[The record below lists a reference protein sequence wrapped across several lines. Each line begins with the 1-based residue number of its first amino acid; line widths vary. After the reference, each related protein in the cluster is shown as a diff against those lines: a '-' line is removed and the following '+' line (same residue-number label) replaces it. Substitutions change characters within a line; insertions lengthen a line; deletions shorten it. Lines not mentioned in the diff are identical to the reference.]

1 MSRNSRR
8 RARTGSRGNLV
19 TDEERYQEKVRQM
32 EAWLTKNGVRP
43 SETCNGKPVAE
54 ALIEKIAADLGV
66 HDYKVNDKGHLA
78 VFGQCKDPYGQAILH
93 SDDIR
98 DFLWGAEL
106 TVIKVTEDSPE
117 YEELDNGKFQCL
129 VCKDEGATKVLKTEK
144 GMTDHI
150 MSAHR

>member
-1 MSRNSRR
+1 MSRNSRQ

-19 TDEERYQEKVRQM
+19 TDEERLQEKVLQM
-32 EAWLTKNGVRP
+32 QAWLTKNGVKA
-43 SETCNGKPVAE
+43 SETCNGVPAAE

-78 VFGQCKDPYGQAILH
+78 VYGHCDDPYGQAILH

-98 DFLWGAEL
+98 DFLWGTEVAV
-106 TVIKVTEDSPE
+106 VITEDSPE

-129 VCKDEGATKVLKTEK
+129 VCKDEGSTKILKTEQ
-144 GMTDHI
+144 GMIDHVT
-150 MSAHR
+150 SVHR